1 MAETKLNSGPL
12 KSTTCELESSG
23 QGNGTQWFLLKHSFN
38 KCTEHLLNYAPGS
51 ILSAGDSV
59 LEDTEETKI
68 SILTELSFSKLKHLA
83 SPSGKNPQC
92 PG

>member
-1 MAETKLNSGPL
+1 MAETKLNSGLL

-38 KCTEHLLNYAPGS
+38 KCTEHLTGS

-83 SPSGKNPQC
+83 SPS
-92 PG
+92 